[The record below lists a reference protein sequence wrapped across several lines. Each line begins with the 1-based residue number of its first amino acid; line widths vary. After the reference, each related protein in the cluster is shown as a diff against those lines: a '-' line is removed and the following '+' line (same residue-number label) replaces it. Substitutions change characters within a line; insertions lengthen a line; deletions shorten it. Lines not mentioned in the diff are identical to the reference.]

1 MVSLINLEAIKK
13 SKLFN
18 NTYPYLMAN
27 NVLDK
32 KTSTKINNDF
42 PVMNKTG
49 FFPLEL
55 LNIHG
60 AFADLIK
67 ELQKPEFSATLT
79 EKLGVELRDKPQMI
93 TIRGWSAKKDG
104 RIHNDG
110 AAKIVTALLY
120 LSEDWSDKEDGGG
133 FRVLTS
139 DKSFDDHV
147 VEVSPEYGNFVTFV
161 RTENSWHGHKP
172 FIGKRRVVQIT
183 WLRSWEDLE
192 RKNKRGAF
200 SFFLKKF
207 LPSFITGIPKY

>member
-1 MVSLINLEAIKK
+1 MAFLVNLETIKK
-13 SKLFN
+13 SELF
-18 NTYPYLMAN
+18 TKPYPHIIAA

-32 KTSTKINNDF
+32 KASAKINNDF
-42 PVMNKTG
+42 PVINKTG
-49 FFPLEL
+49 FIPLEL
-55 LNIHG
+55 LNIQG

-67 ELQKPEFSATLT
+67 ELQKPEFSAALT

-110 AAKIVTALLY
+110 TAKIVTALLY
-120 LSEDWSDKEDGGG
+120 LNDNWSDKEEGGG

-139 DKSFDDHV
+139 DKSFDDSV
-147 VEVSPEYGNFVTFV
+147 VEVSPKYGNFVTFV
-161 RTENSWHGHKP
+161 RTENSWHGHKS
-172 FIGKRRVVQIT
+172 FAGKRRVVQIT